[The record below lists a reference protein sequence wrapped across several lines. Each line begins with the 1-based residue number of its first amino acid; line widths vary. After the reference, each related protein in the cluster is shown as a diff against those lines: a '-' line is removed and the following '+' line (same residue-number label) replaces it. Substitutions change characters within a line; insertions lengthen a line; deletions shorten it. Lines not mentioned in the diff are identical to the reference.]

1 MTERRRVVAIV
12 LPNLLTELASAALVT
27 PKLEATDAAR
37 ARRRAATPLGVLLVD
52 EGTASSN
59 GEKPPEAT
67 SVLAAVNERAER
79 FGVRVGQTI
88 AEAHALVARLLVREV
103 TREKVCTRLGEV
115 AEVALGFGP
124 TVALESPDTVWVDI
138 TGSAHL
144 AGGEDA
150 LALELGARVRALGH
164 VVRVTVS
171 DGPRLAQ
178 AFGRWGRMNREG
190 SLVVGEADTA
200 HKMAELP
207 IKAVAFDGEL
217 TAWLVRLGIHTV
229 GDLARLPR
237 AATASRLGGDSARLL
252 DLAEGRD
259 ESPLVA
265 YVPPPIP
272 REETSWDDAVSGV
285 EPLLFVLRGL
295 VSRLGARLEG
305 RGEAVQVLE
314 LVVLHDSAVARFEK
328 VPRQTLL
335 RFELSTPLWRPEE
348 LFRVVASRLG
358 RTELPAPSVGVR
370 LEAHAITRALALQL
384 NLSRYG
390 SGLGG
395 SAGKGPE
402 TLPVLLAEL
411 AGDLGKDKVGVL
423 KLEGSHRPE
432 RKSRLSSASEAILPS
447 FRRDNTRRE
456 TGSPSSLESP
466 SASLRESA
474 ERREAPTRLLP
485 RPIAFDAPLRA
496 GVTVSVE
503 HRLFSVES
511 VRFEKRLDAVE
522 WWTPEPVSRD
532 YARVWLRGASGGLE
546 AIVYVDRNTG
556 ARMIQAFAD

>member
-1 MTERRRVVAIV
+1 
-12 LPNLLTELASAALVT
+12 
-27 PKLEATDAAR
+27 
-37 ARRRAATPLGVLLVD
+37 
-52 EGTASSN
+52 
-59 GEKPPEAT
+59 
-67 SVLAAVNERAER
+67 
-79 FGVRVGQTI
+79 
-88 AEAHALVARLLVREV
+88 
-103 TREKVCTRLGEV
+103 
-115 AEVALGFGP
+115 
-124 TVALESPDTVWVDI
+124 
-138 TGSAHL
+138 
-144 AGGEDA
+144 
-150 LALELGARVRALGH
+150 
-164 VVRVTVS
+164 
-171 DGPRLAQ
+171 
-178 AFGRWGRMNREG
+178 
-190 SLVVGEADTA
+190 
-200 HKMAELP
+200 MAELP
-207 IKAVAFDGEL
+207 VRAVAFDAEL

-265 YVPPPIP
+265 YVPPAIP

-314 LVVLHDSAVARFEK
+314 LVVLHDSAVARFEQ
-328 VPRQTLL
+328 VPRQTAL

-358 RTELPAPSVGVR
+358 RTELPASSVGLR

-411 AGDLGKDKVGVL
+411 SADLGKDKVGIL

-447 FRRDNTRRE
+447 FRRDKMRRE
-456 TGSPSSLESP
+456 AGSSETP

-485 RPIAFDAPLRA
+485 RPIAFDAPLRT

-503 HRLFSVES
+503 HRLFSVER

-532 YARVWLRGASGGLE
+532 YARVWLSGASGGLE
-546 AIVYVDRNTG
+546 ALVYVDRNTG

>member
-12 LPNLLTELASAALVT
+12 LPNLLTELASAVLVT

-52 EGTASSN
+52 ESTASSN
-59 GEKPPEAT
+59 GEKPPPEAT
-67 SVLAAVNERAER
+67 SVLAAVNEGAER
-79 FGVRVGQTI
+79 YGVRVGQTI
-88 AEAHALVARLLVREV
+88 AEAHALVARLLIREV
-103 TREKVCTRLGEV
+103 TRREVCTRLGEV

-200 HKMAELP
+200 HEMAKLP
-207 IKAVAFDGEL
+207 VRAVALDGEL

-265 YVPPPIP
+265 YVPPAIP

-314 LVVLHDSAVARFEK
+314 LVVSHDSAVARFEK

-358 RTELPAPSVGVR
+358 RTELPAPSVGLR

-411 AGDLGKDKVGVL
+411 TGDLGKDKVGIL

-432 RKSRLSSASEAILPS
+432 RKSRLSSASEAIIP
-447 FRRDNTRRE
+447 FRRDKMRRE
-456 TGSPSSLESP
+456 AGSLETR

-474 ERREAPTRLLP
+474 ERRGAPTRLLP
-485 RPIAFDAPLRA
+485 RPIAFEAPLRT

-532 YARVWLRGASGGLE
+532 YARVWLRGATGGLE

>member
-12 LPNLLTELASAALVT
+12 LPNLLTELASAPLAT

-37 ARRRAATPLGVLLVD
+37 ARRRAAVPLGVLLVD
-52 EGTASSN
+52 ESTASSN
-59 GEKPPEAT
+59 GEKPPPDAT
-67 SVLAAVNERAER
+67 SVLAAVNEGAER
-79 FGVRVGQTI
+79 YGVRVGQTI
-88 AEAHALVARLLVREV
+88 TEAHALVARLLIREV
-103 TREKVCTRLGEV
+103 TRAEVCTRLGEV

-207 IKAVAFDGEL
+207 VRAVAFDAEL

-265 YVPPPIP
+265 YVPPAIP

-314 LVVLHDSAVARFEK
+314 LVVLHDSAVARFEQ
-328 VPRQTLL
+328 VPRQTAL

-358 RTELPAPSVGVR
+358 RTELPASSVGLR

-411 AGDLGKDKVGVL
+411 SADLGKDKVGIL

-447 FRRDNTRRE
+447 FRRDKMRRE
-456 TGSPSSLESP
+456 AGSSETP

-485 RPIAFDAPLRA
+485 RPIAFDAPLRT

-503 HRLFSVES
+503 HRLFSVER

-532 YARVWLRGASGGLE
+532 YARVWLSGASGGLE